1 MILSSKQPLIV
12 LTVQRQTLMMDG
24 TPSTGGSTTIS
35 MNSWAAWHQFFPA
48 GTLIVESDLLL
59 HTAEWTK
66 DNHNT
71 ALTTFHLRSRYI

>member
-24 TPSTGGSTTIS
+24 TPSTGGQYNHLHEFLGGLAPIFSS
-35 MNSWAAWHQFFPA
+35 

-59 HTAEWTK
+59 HTEWTK